1 MEEVTI
7 TMDSQKGELSTNNPQ
22 SDVWEGPTDTPEYQ
36 EWLKAH
42 AKPKHAGGR
51 PCEYCKDKDKIQMVV
66 DDYIK
71 KHRNFGE
78 KASIPFIEE
87 LAMILDRDDETIQ
100 LWAEKETEGV
110 LEHPELNASIK
121 VLMNIQKLRLKQ
133 RTLGRYNPT
142 GAIFQLK
149 ANHGLIET
157 EKKVLT
163 GDGNSP
169 LLIELV
175 PEKPKPDDE

>member
-1 MEEVTI
+1 
-7 TMDSQKGELSTNNPQ
+7 
-22 SDVWEGPTDTPEYQ
+22 
-36 EWLKAH
+36 
-42 AKPKHAGGR
+42 
-51 PCEYCKDKDKIQMVV
+51 MVV

-78 KASIPFIEE
+78 KATIPFIEE

-100 LWAEKETEGV
+100 LWAEKEKDGV
-110 LEHPELNASIK
+110 LEHPELHESIK
-121 VLMNIQKLRLKQ
+121 QLMNIQKLRLKQ

-149 ANHGLIET
+149 ANHGMIET
-157 EKKVLT
+157 EKKIVS
-163 GDGNSP
+163 GDGNTP

-175 PEKPKPDDE
+175 PERPKPEDE